1 MGLGEVRGGGVYIYN
16 WKKAE
21 IERRKEVLSSFAF
34 EMEMRSRAWLCFVV
48 GYPLCRILCIRLV
61 TQIC

>member
-1 MGLGEVRGGGVYIYN
+1 MRLGEVRGGGVYIYN

-21 IERRKEVLSSFAF
+21 IERKKEVLSSFAF

-48 GYPLCRILCIRLV
+48 GYP
-61 TQIC
+61 